1 MKKTLLTLTSTLLIL
16 SSYGMA
22 ENSNRNIQ
30 DNISNNSQVVPQRGM
45 KLNRANKG
53 RLFDRAIVKIDTTA
67 QQKNQLR
74 TFRQEQQNTMR
85 EARQNQIRCNEFT
98 KQGFNK
104 KLFILK
110 AEEKA
115 DARIQARATY
125 LEKSYS
131 ILSQQQKEALFEEMK
146 KMRQDRRSNR
156 PMRRDMR

>member
-16 SSYGMA
+16 STYSMA
-22 ENSNRNIQ
+22 ENTNRGMQ
-30 DNISNNSQVVPQRGM
+30 DNLSNNSQMVPKRGM
-45 KLNRANKG
+45 KFNRVNKG
-53 RLFDRAIVKIDTTA
+53 RLFDQAITKIDTTA

-74 TFRQEQQNTMR
+74 TFRQEQQNSMR
-85 EARQNQIRCNEFT
+85 ESRQNQIRCNEFT
-98 KQGFNK
+98 KKRFNK
-104 KLFILK
+104 KLFVLK

-125 LEKSYS
+125 LEKSYN